1 MKKETYFQTLYKRL
15 RKLPENDRQTT
26 VAFYREIVEDRMEN
40 GLSEEAAVASLGDV
54 HQLAQK
60 ILLENPQRRSSTKPL
75 WIALGVTMAVL
86 VGMGALVTCGVLTY
100 RELRT
105 SSVAEPIGPMEDS
118 IPSSQL
124 PEGAVQGEKASTPPS
139 EEGQTEKHMEEYRT
153 SVEEVDVVEVDAEN
167 KQILFESSEEEELVI
182 LYETDD
188 TQFYSIKNEGRSVTL
203 KNEDHRRSDQTE
215 GSYRIHVQIPSA
227 YMGSLKVET
236 GNGKIVAKNL
246 QQLADV
252 SCVTDNAAI
261 VLEEFAAQKLSVESK
276 NGAISLHDVQADQSL
291 ALHATNGFI
300 GLTGCTSPET
310 GIATRNGAIHLTQV
324 QAAQAIRVE
333 SSNGAISLDS
343 LESPD
348 IQLQNQIGAITGSIQ
363 GKKADYRIVTEQ
375 KLGENNLTDQSGG
388 TKQLQVKT
396 NLGRIHV
403 TFNE

>member
-1 MKKETYFQTLYKRL
+1 MRKAPVACGGPYGQGGEEPVKKETYFQTLYKLL

-124 PEGAVQGEKASTPPS
+124 PEGAVQGEKVSTPPS

-182 LYETDD
+182 LQRNILDKAAEYVKPRGVLIFSTCTIAKEE
-188 TQFYSIKNEGRSVTL
+188 NEENMMWFMNNHPF
-203 KNEDHRRSDQTE
+203 K
-215 GSYRIHVQIPSA
+215 
-227 YMGSLKVET
+227 
-236 GNGKIVAKNL
+236 
-246 QQLADV
+246 
-252 SCVTDNAAI
+252 
-261 VLEEFAAQKLSVESK
+261 
-276 NGAISLHDVQADQSL
+276 
-291 ALHATNGFI
+291 
-300 GLTGCTSPET
+300 
-310 GIATRNGAIHLTQV
+310 
-324 QAAQAIRVE
+324 
-333 SSNGAISLDS
+333 
-343 LESPD
+343 LESIDEFVPD
-348 IQLQNQIGAITGSIQ
+348 ELKSETTSLGYLQLLPGVHG
-363 GKKADYRIVTEQ
+363 
-375 KLGENNLTDQSGG
+375 TDGFFMA
-388 TKQLQVKT
+388 KFRRK
-396 NLGRIHV
+396 
-403 TFNE
+403 